1 MILKSKINPVTLS
14 TKSTKPNRRGRIPSS
29 DKETVYIGTEVTRV
43 VDITGE
49 GQNYS
54 YEVDIFS
61 YSKNST
67 DGGFDSPVLI
77 GTRNSGDPNKITWN
91 DSASDI
97 VKKSWNNDTLIKTVK
112 DQVNQLRGKF
122 VQDAKDDEDYR
133 RENGYR
139 NYGNDGS
146 ETASSR
152 PTQNT
157 PNPNRTP
164 SKPPR
169 APLVYPLTLAT
180 DDQDYIKFSIL
191 ERKPNKIKAG
201 TTQGRG
207 FASQRV
213 IGGAGGAVVYLPI
226 PGGLSESTSVSY
238 KESSLNALQ
247 LEGSKAISNFV
258 KGSGKDTGLAGKIG
272 EMQGALSA
280 NESTL
285 KDLIGSTAAAA
296 ALQLNTNELLARQ
309 DGSILNPN
317 MELLFN
323 SPQLRS
329 FGFSFKLS
337 PRSSTEGKRILEIIR
352 YFKQAMVPKKTQESF
367 FLKSPNTFKVEY
379 VHKGKGNHPG
389 LNKYKECALVQCQVN
404 YTPEG
409 TYNTFIDGVMHSYE
423 MTLQFREL
431 DPIFDTDYDALDD
444 QAMGHS
450 GSFASFREDASENAA
465 LQNNFGA
472 SGIGY

>member
-1 MILKSKINPVTLS
+1 MVTTSKTSTISLRGNRSGSQAENVYLS
-14 TKSTKPNRRGRIPSS
+14 TR
-29 DKETVYIGTEVTRV
+29 VTRLGPDGDYQYT
-43 VDITGE
+43 VDILQHRRSSE
-49 GQNYS
+49 
-54 YEVDIFS
+54 
-61 YSKNST
+61 
-67 DGGFDSPVLI
+67 GGFVAPVLV
-77 GTRNSGDPNKITWN
+77 GVRDSGNPNKITWN
-91 DSASDI
+91 DNAPDI
-97 VKKSWNNDTLIKTVK
+97 IKKPWNNDKIITNVK
-112 DQVNQLRGKF
+112 DQVRSMEGDF
-122 VQDAKDDEDYR
+122 VQNSKNVEDYR
-133 RENGYR
+133 RENGIR
-139 NYGNDGS
+139 SFGTDTFP
-146 ETASSR
+146 EAASSQ
-152 PTQNT
+152 PVQNT
-157 PNPNRTP
+157 INPNRNPT
-164 SKPPR
+164 KPPR

-191 ERKPNKIKAG
+191 ERKPNKIKGG

-272 EMQGALSA
+272 EMQGALNA

-285 KDLIGSTAAAA
+285 KDLIGAGAAAA

-379 VHKGKGNHPG
+379 VHKGRGNHPG

>member
-1 MILKSKINPVTLS
+1 MILKSKVNPVTLS
-14 TKSTKPNRRGRIPSS
+14 KSKTNRRGRSIPSS
-29 DKETVYIGTEVTRV
+29 DRETVYIGTEVTRV

-54 YEVDIFS
+54 YEVDVYS
-61 YSKNST
+61 YFKNPIE
-67 DGGFDSPVLI
+67 GGFNSPVLV
-77 GTRNSGDPNKITWN
+77 GTRDPNDPKKIIWN

-97 VKKSWNNDTLIKTVK
+97 VKQSWNNDAITTTVR
-112 DQVNQLRGKF
+112 DQVNQLRGEF
-122 VQDAKDDEDYR
+122 VQSAKDDEDYR
-133 RENGYR
+133 RENGFR

-146 ETASSR
+146 ETASSQ
-152 PTQNT
+152 PVQNT
-157 PNPNRTP
+157 PNPNRAP

-191 ERKPNKIKAG
+191 ERKPNKIKGG
-201 TTQGRG
+201 TKQGRG

-247 LEGSKAISNFV
+247 LEGSKAITNFV
-258 KGSGKDTGLAGKIG
+258 TGSGQGTGLAGKIG
-272 EMQGALSA
+272 EMQGALRA

-285 KDLIGSTAAAA
+285 KDLIGAGAAAA

-379 VHKGKGNHPG
+379 VHKGRGNHPG

>member
-1 MILKSKINPVTLS
+1 MVTTSKTSTISLRGNRSGSQAENVYLS
-14 TKSTKPNRRGRIPSS
+14 TR
-29 DKETVYIGTEVTRV
+29 VTRLGPDGDYQYT
-43 VDITGE
+43 VDILQHRRSSE
-49 GQNYS
+49 
-54 YEVDIFS
+54 
-61 YSKNST
+61 
-67 DGGFDSPVLI
+67 GGFVAPVLV
-77 GTRNSGDPNKITWN
+77 GVRDSGNPNKITWN
-91 DSASDI
+91 DNAPDI
-97 VKKSWNNDTLIKTVK
+97 IKKPWNNDKIITNVK
-112 DQVNQLRGKF
+112 DQVRSMEGDF
-122 VQDAKDDEDYR
+122 VQNSKNVEDYR
-133 RENGYR
+133 RENGIR
-139 NYGNDGS
+139 SFGTDTFP
-146 ETASSR
+146 EAASSQ
-152 PTQNT
+152 PVQNT
-157 PNPNRTP
+157 INPNRNPT
-164 SKPPR
+164 KPPR

-258 KGSGKDTGLAGKIG
+258 KGDGKGTGLAGKIG
-272 EMQGALSA
+272 EMQGAINA

>member
-1 MILKSKINPVTLS
+1 
-14 TKSTKPNRRGRIPSS
+14 
-29 DKETVYIGTEVTRV
+29 
-43 VDITGE
+43 
-49 GQNYS
+49 
-54 YEVDIFS
+54 
-61 YSKNST
+61 
-67 DGGFDSPVLI
+67 
-77 GTRNSGDPNKITWN
+77 
-91 DSASDI
+91 
-97 VKKSWNNDTLIKTVK
+97 
-112 DQVNQLRGKF
+112 
-122 VQDAKDDEDYR
+122 
-133 RENGYR
+133 
-139 NYGNDGS
+139 
-146 ETASSR
+146 
-152 PTQNT
+152 
-157 PNPNRTP
+157 
-164 SKPPR
+164 
-169 APLVYPLTLAT
+169 
-180 DDQDYIKFSIL
+180 
-191 ERKPNKIKAG
+191 
-201 TTQGRG
+201 
-207 FASQRV
+207 
-213 IGGAGGAVVYLPI
+213 
-226 PGGLSESTSVSY
+226 
-238 KESSLNALQ
+238 
-247 LEGSKAISNFV
+247 
-258 KGSGKDTGLAGKIG
+258 
-272 EMQGALSA
+272 
-280 NESTL
+280 
-285 KDLIGSTAAAA
+285 
-296 ALQLNTNELLARQ
+296 
-309 DGSILNPN
+309 

>member
-1 MILKSKINPVTLS
+1 MVTTSKTSTISLRGNRSGSQAENVYLS
-14 TKSTKPNRRGRIPSS
+14 TR
-29 DKETVYIGTEVTRV
+29 VTRLGPDGDYQYT
-43 VDITGE
+43 VDILQHKRSSE
-49 GQNYS
+49 
-54 YEVDIFS
+54 
-61 YSKNST
+61 
-67 DGGFDSPVLI
+67 GGFVAPVLV
-77 GTRNSGDPNKITWN
+77 GVRDSGNPNKITWN
-91 DSASDI
+91 DNAPDI
-97 VKKSWNNDTLIKTVK
+97 LKKPWNNDKIITNVK
-112 DQVNQLRGKF
+112 DQVRSMEGDF
-122 VQDAKDDEDYR
+122 VQNSKNVEDYR
-133 RENGYR
+133 RENGIR
-139 NYGNDGS
+139 SFGTDTFP
-146 ETASSR
+146 EAASSQ
-152 PTQNT
+152 PVQNT
-157 PNPNRTP
+157 INPNRNPT
-164 SKPPR
+164 KPPR

-258 KGSGKDTGLAGKIG
+258 QGKGKGTGLAGKIG
-272 EMQGALSA
+272 EMQGAFNA
-280 NESTL
+280 NENTL
-285 KDLIGSTAAAA
+285 KELIGGAAAAA

-379 VHKGKGNHPG
+379 VHKGRGNHPG

>member
-1 MILKSKINPVTLS
+1 MVTTSKTSTISLRGNRSGSQAENVYLS
-14 TKSTKPNRRGRIPSS
+14 TR
-29 DKETVYIGTEVTRV
+29 VTRLGPDGDYQYT
-43 VDITGE
+43 VDILQHKRSSE
-49 GQNYS
+49 
-54 YEVDIFS
+54 
-61 YSKNST
+61 
-67 DGGFDSPVLI
+67 GGFVAPVLV
-77 GTRNSGDPNKITWN
+77 GVRDSGNPNKITWN
-91 DSASDI
+91 DNAPDI
-97 VKKSWNNDTLIKTVK
+97 IKKPWNNDKIITNVK
-112 DQVNQLRGKF
+112 DQVRSMEGDF
-122 VQDAKDDEDYR
+122 VQNSKNVEDYR
-133 RENGYR
+133 RENGIR
-139 NYGNDGS
+139 SFGTDTFP
-146 ETASSR
+146 EAASSQ
-152 PTQNT
+152 PVQNT
-157 PNPNRTP
+157 INPNRNPT
-164 SKPPR
+164 KPPR

-285 KDLIGSTAAAA
+285 KDLIGAGAAAA

-379 VHKGKGNHPG
+379 VHKGRGNHPG

>member
-1 MILKSKINPVTLS
+1 MVTTSKTSTISLRGNRSGSQAENVYLS
-14 TKSTKPNRRGRIPSS
+14 TR
-29 DKETVYIGTEVTRV
+29 VTRLGPDGDYQYT
-43 VDITGE
+43 VDILQHKRSSE
-49 GQNYS
+49 
-54 YEVDIFS
+54 
-61 YSKNST
+61 
-67 DGGFDSPVLI
+67 GGFVAPVLV
-77 GTRNSGDPNKITWN
+77 GVRDSGNPNKITWN
-91 DSASDI
+91 DNAPDI
-97 VKKSWNNDTLIKTVK
+97 LKKPWNNDKIITNVK
-112 DQVNQLRGKF
+112 DQVRSMEGDF
-122 VQDAKDDEDYR
+122 VQNSKNVEDYR
-133 RENGYR
+133 RENGIR
-139 NYGNDGS
+139 SFGTDTFP
-146 ETASSR
+146 EAASSQ
-152 PTQNT
+152 PVQNT
-157 PNPNRTP
+157 INPNRNPT
-164 SKPPR
+164 KPPR

-285 KDLIGSTAAAA
+285 KDLIGAGAAAA

-379 VHKGKGNHPG
+379 VHKGRGNHPG

>member
-1 MILKSKINPVTLS
+1 MVTTSKTSTISLRGNRSGSQAENVYLS
-14 TKSTKPNRRGRIPSS
+14 TR
-29 DKETVYIGTEVTRV
+29 VTRLGPDGDYQYT
-43 VDITGE
+43 VDILQHRRSSE
-49 GQNYS
+49 
-54 YEVDIFS
+54 
-61 YSKNST
+61 
-67 DGGFDSPVLI
+67 GGFVAPVLV
-77 GTRNSGDPNKITWN
+77 GVRDSGNPNKITWN
-91 DSASDI
+91 DNAPDI
-97 VKKSWNNDTLIKTVK
+97 IKKPWNNDKIITNVK
-112 DQVNQLRGKF
+112 DQVRSMEGDF
-122 VQDAKDDEDYR
+122 VQNSKNVEDYR
-133 RENGYR
+133 RENGIR
-139 NYGNDGS
+139 SFGTDTFP
-146 ETASSR
+146 EAASSQ
-152 PTQNT
+152 PVQNT
-157 PNPNRTP
+157 INPNRNPT
-164 SKPPR
+164 KPPR

-258 KGSGKDTGLAGKIG
+258 QGKGKGTGLAGKIG
-272 EMQGALSA
+272 EMQGAFNA
-280 NESTL
+280 NENTL
-285 KDLIGSTAAAA
+285 KELIGAGAAAA

>member
-1 MILKSKINPVTLS
+1 MVTTSKTSTISLRGNRSGSQAENVYLS
-14 TKSTKPNRRGRIPSS
+14 TR
-29 DKETVYIGTEVTRV
+29 VTRLGPDGDYQYT
-43 VDITGE
+43 VDILQHRRSSE
-49 GQNYS
+49 
-54 YEVDIFS
+54 
-61 YSKNST
+61 
-67 DGGFDSPVLI
+67 GGFVAPVLV
-77 GTRNSGDPNKITWN
+77 GVRDSGNTNKITWN
-91 DSASDI
+91 DNAPDI
-97 VKKSWNNDTLIKTVK
+97 IKKPWNNDKIITNVK
-112 DQVNQLRGKF
+112 DQVRSMEGDF
-122 VQDAKDDEDYR
+122 VQNSKNVEDYR
-133 RENGYR
+133 RENGIR
-139 NYGNDGS
+139 SFGTDTFP
-146 ETASSR
+146 EAASSQ
-152 PTQNT
+152 PVQNT
-157 PNPNRTP
+157 ITPNRNPT
-164 SKPPR
+164 KPPR

-191 ERKPNKIKAG
+191 ERKPNKIKKG

-258 KGSGKDTGLAGKIG
+258 QGKGKDTGLAGKIG
-272 EMQGALSA
+272 EMQGAFDA
-280 NESTL
+280 NENTL
-285 KDLIGSTAAAA
+285 KELIGAGAAAA

>member
-1 MILKSKINPVTLS
+1 MVTTSKTSTISLRGNRSGSQAENVYLS
-14 TKSTKPNRRGRIPSS
+14 TR
-29 DKETVYIGTEVTRV
+29 VTRLGPDGDYQYT
-43 VDITGE
+43 VDILQHRRSSE
-49 GQNYS
+49 
-54 YEVDIFS
+54 
-61 YSKNST
+61 
-67 DGGFDSPVLI
+67 GGFVAPVLV
-77 GTRNSGDPNKITWN
+77 GVRDSGNPNKITWN
-91 DSASDI
+91 DNAPDI
-97 VKKSWNNDTLIKTVK
+97 IKKPWNNDKIITNVK
-112 DQVNQLRGKF
+112 DQVRSMEGDF
-122 VQDAKDDEDYR
+122 VQNSKNVEDYR
-133 RENGYR
+133 RENGIR
-139 NYGNDGS
+139 SFGTDTFP
-146 ETASSR
+146 EAASSQ
-152 PTQNT
+152 PVQNT
-157 PNPNRTP
+157 INPNRNPT
-164 SKPPR
+164 KPPR

-258 KGSGKDTGLAGKIG
+258 QGKGKGTGLAGKIG
-272 EMQGALSA
+272 EMQGALND
-280 NESTL
+280 NENTL
-285 KDLIGSTAAAA
+285 KELIGAGAAAA

>member
-1 MILKSKINPVTLS
+1 MVTTSKTRTISLRGNKSGSQAENVYLS
-14 TKSTKPNRRGRIPSS
+14 TR
-29 DKETVYIGTEVTRV
+29 VTRLGPDGDYQYT
-43 VDITGE
+43 VDILQHRRSSE
-49 GQNYS
+49 
-54 YEVDIFS
+54 
-61 YSKNST
+61 
-67 DGGFDSPVLI
+67 GGFVAPVLV
-77 GTRNSGDPNKITWN
+77 GVRDSGNPNKITWN
-91 DSASDI
+91 DNAQDI
-97 VKKSWNNDTLIKTVK
+97 IKKPWNNDKIITNVK
-112 DQVNQLRGKF
+112 DQVRSIEGDF
-122 VQDAKDDEDYR
+122 VQNSKNVEDYR
-133 RENGYR
+133 RENGIR
-139 NYGNDGS
+139 SFGTDTFP
-146 ETASSR
+146 EAASSQ
-152 PTQNT
+152 PVQNT
-157 PNPNRTP
+157 INPNRNPT
-164 SKPPR
+164 KPPR

-201 TTQGRG
+201 TAQGRG
-207 FASQRV
+207 FESQRV

-247 LEGSKAISNFV
+247 LEASKAISNFV
-258 KGSGKDTGLAGKIG
+258 SGKESANSQLAKSLND
-272 EMQGALSA
+272 MRGALGA
-280 NESTL
+280 NDQSL
-285 KDLIGSTAAAA
+285 KELIGAGAAAA

-309 DGSILNPN
+309 TGSILNPN

-337 PRSSTEGKRILEIIR
+337 PRSNTEGKRILEIIR

>member
-1 MILKSKINPVTLS
+1 MVTTSKTSTISLRGNRSGSQAENVYLS
-14 TKSTKPNRRGRIPSS
+14 TR
-29 DKETVYIGTEVTRV
+29 VTRLGPDGDYQYK
-43 VDITGE
+43 VDILQHRRSSE
-49 GQNYS
+49 
-54 YEVDIFS
+54 
-61 YSKNST
+61 
-67 DGGFDSPVLI
+67 GGFVAPVLV
-77 GTRNSGDPNKITWN
+77 GVRDSGNTNKITWN
-91 DSASDI
+91 DNAPDI
-97 VKKSWNNDTLIKTVK
+97 IKKPWNNDKIITNVK
-112 DQVNQLRGKF
+112 DQVRSMEGDF
-122 VQDAKDDEDYR
+122 VQNSKNVEDYR
-133 RENGYR
+133 RENGIR
-139 NYGNDGS
+139 SFGTDTFP
-146 ETASSR
+146 EAASSQ
-152 PTQNT
+152 PVQNT
-157 PNPNRTP
+157 INPNRNPT
-164 SKPPR
+164 KPPR

-191 ERKPNKIKAG
+191 ERKPSKIKG
-201 TTQGRG
+201 GESQGRG

-247 LEGSKAISNFV
+247 LQASDTISKFIKDSDGKGTLAKSLEGMR
-258 KGSGKDTGLAGKIG
+258 SGLNDNQGK
-272 EMQGALSA
+272 
-280 NESTL
+280 L
-285 KDLIGSTAAAA
+285 KDLIGAAGAAA

-309 DGSILNPN
+309 TGSVLNPN

-337 PRSSTEGKRILEIIR
+337 PRSNDEGKRILEIIR
-352 YFKQAMVPKKTQESF
+352 YFKQAMVPKKTKESF
-367 FLKSPNTFKVEY
+367 FLSSPNTFKVEY
-379 VHKGKGNHPG
+379 MHKGKGNHPG